1 MKNDPVEIPNI
12 QNITVSGR
20 IATGKTTLS
29 RHIAEKLGWKIL
41 NGGEIFRDLAKE
53 MGIPLVDT
61 DKRPDQFDKAFE
73 EKVKKI
79 LSEEKNYVIQS
90 HLAGFDAQGIYGVY
104 KILTS
109 CEGIDSEEMTD
120 IRIERVRVRENLS
133 PEEARKEVVDR
144 EIQNLEKFRRLYAG
158 GDNTWVYWDEKYYD
172 LTVDTFTM
180 TEEQALEFVL
190 AHLLAK
196 E

>member
-1 MKNDPVEIPNI
+1 MKNDPVEVPNI

-90 HLAGFDAQGIYGVY
+90 HLAGFDAQGISGVY
-104 KILTS
+104 KILTGCKDS
-109 CEGIDSEEMTD
+109 DSEEITD